1 MRRLVALAFA
11 AALIGTALPCAQA
24 QVYPSGQVYPS
35 RPITVIVPFPAGGPT
50 DTLMRVLSEPMRMSL
65 GQPLIIEN
73 VTGATGSIGVARV
86 VQAAPDGYTVSI
98 GNTATH
104 VINGAVFNL
113 KYDLLKDL
121 QPVALLP
128 SSPFLLDAR
137 TSIPAKNLQ
146 EFVAWAKASAKPVS
160 AGTPGVGSIP
170 QMAGILLENLTGV
183 RLQFVPYRGAAPAMQ
198 DLIAGQ
204 IDAMFDQ
211 AGNSLPQVRA
221 GTIRAYAVTA
231 KKRLASAPDIPTAD
245 EAGVPGLHATVWN
258 GFWVPKGTPPEIVA
272 KLNAA
277 AAEALADPAV
287 RERLAD
293 LGLEIPPRDQATP
306 GALAAQQK
314 ADAERWWPI
323 IKAANIKME

>member
-1 MRRLVALAFA
+1 MGRTLTLAFA
-11 AALIGTALPCAQA
+11 AALVGMALPCAQA
-24 QVYPSGQVYPS
+24 QVYPT

-50 DTLMRVLSEPMRMSL
+50 DSLMRVLSEPMRVSL

-73 VTGATGSIGVARV
+73 VTGATGSIGVTRV
-86 VQAAPDGYTVSI
+86 VQAAPDGYTMSI

-113 KYDLLKDL
+113 KYDLLKEL
-121 QPVALLP
+121 EPVALLP
-128 SSPFLLDAR
+128 SNPFLLDAR
-137 TSIPAKNLQ
+137 ISIPAKNLK
-146 EFVAWAKASAKPVS
+146 EFIAWATASPKPVS

-170 QMAGILLENLTGV
+170 QVAGILLENLTGV

-204 IDAMFDQ
+204 IDMMFDQ

-221 GTIRAYAVTA
+221 GVIRAYAVTA
-231 KKRLASAPDIPTAD
+231 KTRLASAPDIPTAD
-245 EAGVPGLHATVWN
+245 EAGVPGLYATVWN

-272 KLNAA
+272 RLNAA
-277 AAEALADPAV
+277 AIDALADPVV
-287 RERLAD
+287 RQRLAD
-293 LGLEIPPRDQATP
+293 LGLEIPPRNQQTP
-306 GALAAQQK
+306 QALAAQQK
-314 ADAERWWPI
+314 ADAEKWWPI

>member
-1 MRRLVALAFA
+1 MRGLPFAFAVALLGA
-11 AALIGTALPCAQA
+11 TLPAQA
-24 QVYPSGQVYPS
+24 QTYPTH
-35 RPITVIVPFPAGGPT
+35 PITVIVPFAAGGPT
-50 DTLMRVLSEPMRMSL
+50 DSLIRVLSEPMRMSL

-121 QPVALLP
+121 EPVALLP
-128 SSPFLLDAR
+128 SNPFLLDAR
-137 TSIPAKNLQ
+137 TGIPAKNLK
-146 EFVAWAKASAKPVS
+146 EFIAWAKASAKPLS

-170 QMAGILLENLTGV
+170 HVAGILLENLTGL

-204 IDAMFDQ
+204 IDMMFDQ
-211 AGNSLPQVRA
+211 AWNSLPQVRA
-221 GTIRAYAVTA
+221 GAIRAYTVTA
-231 KKRLASAPDIPTAD
+231 KTRLAAAPDIPTAD
-245 EAGVPGLHATVWN
+245 EAGVPGLYATVWN
-258 GFWVPKGTPPEIVA
+258 GFWVPKGTPGAIVA

-277 AAEALADPAV
+277 AMDALADPAV
-287 RERLAD
+287 RMRLAD
-293 LGLEIPPRDQATP
+293 LGLEIPPRDQQTP
-306 GALAAQQK
+306 QALAAQQR
-314 ADAERWWPI
+314 ADAEKWWPI
-323 IKAANIKME
+323 IKAANIKLE